1 MKTLNQWMDNNGI
14 SPEKAAEIF
23 GKSVGTI
30 RNWRSAGVP
39 ENQREWVEKR
49 MVEWNGKPLPEVPDR
64 VTLKLTAE
72 QFDAWSEAALAN
84 GKILRKWVIDSI
96 DELAANNPHHFEE
109 TPPASHH
116 TECNHAPYTVDSAPT
131 LGGAERGPASLQ
143 SVPAQRGAADL
154 KAARLKKLSE
164 QGPAPCRPE
173 RVADEETL
181 YETNGN
187 TNPKN

>member
-64 VTLKLTAE
+64 VTLELTAD
-72 QFDAWSEAALAN
+72 QFDAWSEAALAD

-96 DELAANNPHHFEE
+96 DEIAAKDPHHVEE
-109 TPPASHH
+109 VPPPSNHTP
-116 TECNHAPYTVDSAPT
+116 CDPT
-131 LGGAERGPASLQ
+131 LYPVE
-143 SVPAQRGAADL
+143 SVPPL
-154 KAARLKKLSE
+154 
-164 QGPAPCRPE
+164 
-173 RVADEETL
+173 RVADDPPLSRAKLGEIQRNAAAVKAAKL
-181 YETNGN
+181 AAQLDPPAPA
-187 TNPKN
+187 NPEPPTPAENHNHDAEAK

>member
-64 VTLKLTAE
+64 VTLELSAE
-72 QFDAWSEAALAN
+72 QFDAWSEAALAD

-96 DELAANNPHHFEE
+96 DELAAKHPDHVEE
-109 TPPASHH
+109 TPPPANH
-116 TECNHAPYTVDSAPT
+116 THCAPAPYPVESAPP
-131 LGGAERGPASLQ
+131 LRVAEEGPGTRAALD
-143 SVPAQRGAADL
+143 AIQRNAAAI
-154 KAARLKKLSE
+154 KAARLAAKMQPPPS
-164 QGPAPCRPE
+164 PAPEPPAPAE
-173 RVADEETL
+173 NHNHDAEA
-181 YETNGN
+181 
-187 TNPKN
+187 K

>member
-64 VTLKLTAE
+64 VTLELTAD
-72 QFDAWSEAALAN
+72 QFDAWSEAALAD

-96 DELAANNPHHFEE
+96 DEIAAKDPHHVEE
-109 TPPASHH
+109 TPPASNH
-116 TECNHAPYTVDSAPT
+116 TQCARAPYPVESAPT
-131 LGGAERGPASLQ
+131 LRVAEPAS
-143 SVPAQRGAADL
+143 ATRGA
-154 KAARLKKLSE
+154 
-164 QGPAPCRPE
+164 PAE
-173 RVADEETL
+173 NHAKDTAV
-181 YETNGN
+181 
-187 TNPKN
+187 K